1 MLTAFSAPPTYTL
14 SAIENATEGSAYSEL
29 ISSGRDL
36 KIMMVNAV
44 SVIIPTRGYSD
55 NLRAAVLSLT
65 RTAVSEII
73 VVSKAAINVSS
84 LCSDGRVKLLFA
96 PEAGL
101 SEARNLGVS
110 KSSSDIVAFT
120 DDDCTVP
127 QDWPLLALEVF
138 ADSNVGVVGGPGV
151 TDPADSWR
159 SKCSGAVLSTRLG
172 TSTSVYR
179 YTAISDRPKAA
190 GEKQLS
196 TCNLFFRR
204 SVLDELSYFHPVLET
219 CEENELIER
228 IRSAGYMVLY
238 SPACVVFH
246 HRRPLFRPFLR
257 QISKYAK
264 GRAVFI
270 LEFPK
275 FLRPVC
281 IVPSILVLLTL
292 MLLIL
297 SIFSLRF
304 AGVLAVI
311 LTIYSLMIA
320 IAAVISTPKNRL
332 KLRFAPLVFL
342 GIVTMHYCYGL
353 SFLIGLCNAVKTRG
367 LCELAST
374 LQEPSGE

>member
-1 MLTAFSAPPTYTL
+1 VATLMLTAFSAPPTYTL
-14 SAIENATEGSAYSEL
+14 PGIENASERSVYSEL
-29 ISSGRDL
+29 ISFGRDL
-36 KIMMVNAV
+36 KIMTVNAV
-44 SVIIPTRGYSD
+44 SVIIPTRGDSD

-73 VVSKAAINVSS
+73 VVSKAEINISS
-84 LCSDGRVKLLFA
+84 FCSDGRVKLIVA

-101 SEARNLGVS
+101 SAARNLGIS
-110 KSSSDIVAFT
+110 NSSSHIVAFT

-138 ADSNVGVVGGPGV
+138 VDLNVGVVGGPGV
-151 TDPADSWR
+151 TDAADSWR

-179 YTAISDRPKAA
+179 YSAISDRLKAA
-190 GEKQLS
+190 SEKQLS

-204 SVLDELSYFHPVLET
+204 SVLDELGHFHPLLET

-228 IRSAGYMVLY
+228 IRSTGYKVLY
-238 SPACVVFH
+238 APACMVFH
-246 HRRPLFRPFLR
+246 HRRPLFRPFLK
-257 QISKYAK
+257 QISRYAK

-270 LEFPK
+270 LMSPR
-275 FLRPVC
+275 FLSPVC
-281 IVPSILVLLTL
+281 LVPSILVLLTL
-292 MLLIL
+292 MLPIL

-311 LTIYSLMIA
+311 LTIYSLMIGF
-320 IAAVISTPKNRL
+320 AAVTSTAKNRL
-332 KLRFAPLVFL
+332 KLRFAPFVFL

-367 LCELAST
+367 
-374 LQEPSGE
+374 